1 MVYNYLLMKTLLF
14 ALFIVVS
21 SFSTLANSVSPYIVV
36 EKTGTNL
43 FSRINSDQEKL
54 EKFPELMRDIVEQEL
69 MPAID
74 HKYVAYKI
82 LGKHL
87 KKTTK
92 EQRAQFATAMQAYLV
107 RTYASALS
115 QYKNQHVNYEPEK
128 PTKNAK
134 IVAVDTVI
142 TESGKPDITI
152 TFKLRKNKKADAWQV
167 FDMVVEGVS
176 MVQSKQAE
184 IQSRIKKHGIEQV
197 TLELAALRK

>member
-1 MVYNYLLMKTLLF
+1 MKTLLF
-14 ALFIVVS
+14 AITIAFM
-21 SFSTLANSVSPYIVV
+21 SFGANANSISPYAVV
-36 EKTGTNL
+36 EMTGSNL
-43 FSRINSDQEKL
+43 FSRINADQEKL
-54 EKFPELMRDIVEQEL
+54 SKFPELMRDIVEQEL
-69 MPAID
+69 MPSID

-92 EQRAQFATAMQAYLV
+92 QQRAQFADAMQSYLV

-115 QYKNQHVNYEPEK
+115 QYKNQAVSYEPEK
-128 PTKNAK
+128 PIKKAK
-134 IVAVDTVI
+134 IVAVDTII
-142 TESGKPDITI
+142 TENGKPDITI
-152 TFKLRKNKKADAWQV
+152 TFKLRVNKKANAWQV

-184 IQSRIKKHGIEQV
+184 IQSRIKKHGIDQV